1 MADKRDYYEVLGV
14 QKGASDDEIKKAYRK
29 VAKQYHPDLHP
40 GDAECEAKFKEAS
53 EAYEILSDS
62 EKRQRYDQYGHAGVD
77 PNFGAGGGFGGAD
90 FGDFGDIFSSF
101 FGGGF
106 GGGGQRRRN
115 GPVRGSD
122 IEETVLLSF
131 EEAAFGVKK
140 SLKIYVIENCDECG
154 GKGCKSEADRITCP
168 TCKGTGEIK
177 NITNSLFGQ
186 MVNVTT
192 CSHCR
197 GTGQIIKNPC
207 SKCNGKGKIKRAKN
221 IDVDIPAGI
230 NVNETVRYRGLGNVG
245 SKGGPSGDLLVTVRI
260 KNHPVFTRNG
270 YDVHCII
277 PLTFV
282 QAALGADIEIP
293 ILDEDK
299 KYTLSSMVYSV
310 PEGTQPGAEFRLK
323 SKGIPSVRSGIR
335 GDMYIHVDVEVPKNL
350 NKEQKEALELF
361 AKASNE
367 NNYKK
372 HKSFFEKVKDSL
384 LEVRKE
390 VGSGEATSRVES
402 IDKYKIELIN

>member
-1 MADKRDYYEVLGV
+1 MRGNSVHAFLLCKRVKIMADKRDYYEVLGV
-14 QKGASDDEIKKAYRK
+14 AKGASDDEIKKAYRK
-29 VAKQYHPDLHP
+29 VAKKYHPDLHP
-40 GDAECEAKFKEAS
+40 GDAEAEAKFKEAG
-53 EAYEILSDS
+53 EAYEVLSDS
-62 EKRQRYDQYGHAGVD
+62 QKRQRYDQYGHAGVD
-77 PNFGAGGGFGGAD
+77 PNFGAGGGGFGGAD

-106 GGGGQRRRN
+106 GGGSQRRRN

-230 NVNETVRYRGLGNVG
+230 NTNETVRYRGLGNVG

-260 KNHPVFTRNG
+260 KNHSVFTRLGN
-270 YDVHCII
+270 DVHCTI

-299 KYTLSSMVYSV
+299 KYTLSSMTYSV
-310 PEGTQPGAEFRLK
+310 PEGTQPGAEFRLR
-323 SKGIPSVRSGIR
+323 SKGIPSVRSGVR
-335 GDMYIHVDVEVPKNL
+335 GDMVIHVDVEVPKNL
-350 NKEQKEALELF
+350 NKEQKEALEKF
-361 AKASNE
+361 AEASNE

-372 HKSFFEKVKDSL
+372 HKSFFEKVKDAL
-384 LEVRKE
+384 GK
-390 VGSGEATSRVES
+390 
-402 IDKYKIELIN
+402 